1 VGTFDTLTGLAQPW
15 LVGAASQRHP
25 VLEVLLERQR
35 QGSKPGARTDGY
47 RVGLVVEGGAM
58 RAVVSSGMASALERL
73 GLRDSFDAVYGASAG
88 AAVGAYFVAGQV
100 RQGTAIFFEHANSRA
115 FIDVRRMLIGRSAV
129 NASFVV
135 DQVMRERVP
144 LDFGAI
150 QRSGIQ
156 LTLVATPADGSPT
169 DPAGSRAVALSD
181 FADLDD
187 LLAGLHATSRIP
199 FASGLAPYTY
209 RGRRFWDGAVVEPIP
224 VPTALADG
232 CTHVLSLLTLP
243 LGTPARPIG
252 RVDRLLAT
260 LYFRRLS
267 PLLVDHYRRRYT
279 TRADTCTWL
288 LGPARSSTEPPYLQT
303 ITLPAGGLEFGR
315 TELRGA
321 VLRAGARAG
330 ARAVLAAFDTPDLE
344 ATELLAANAPAD

>member
-1 VGTFDTLTGLAQPW
+1 MFDSLTGLAQSERTS
-15 LVGAASQRHP
+15 AAGLCHP
-25 VLEVLLERQR
+25 VLEVMLERQR
-35 QGSKPGARTDGY
+35 QGSRPGERTDGY

-58 RAVVSSGMASALERL
+58 RAVVSSGMASALEQL

-88 AAVGAYFVAGQV
+88 AAVGAYFVAGGV
-100 RQGTAIFFEHANSRA
+100 RQGTTIFFEHANSRA
-115 FIDVRRMLIGRSAV
+115 FIDARRMLIGRSVV

-144 LDFGAI
+144 LDFAAI

-156 LTLVATPADGSPT
+156 LTLVATPADGPPT
-169 DPAGSRAVALSD
+169 DPAAGSRAVALRE

-187 LLAGLHATSRIP
+187 LLGALHATSRIP

-209 RGRRFWDGAVVEPIP
+209 RGRRFWDGAVLEPIP

-243 LGTPARPIG
+243 RGTPARPLG
-252 RVDRLLAT
+252 GADRLLAT
-260 LYFRRLS
+260 IYVRRLS
-267 PLLVDHYRRRYT
+267 PLLVDLYRRRYA
-279 TRADTCTWL
+279 TRADTCAWL
-288 LGPARSSTEPPYLQT
+288 LGPARASTEPPFLET

-330 ARAVLAAFDTPDLE
+330 ARAVLTALQIPE
-344 ATELLAANAPAD
+344 QRATELLAASAPVS